1 MNILLVYPKCPDTF
15 WSFRYA
21 LWFIG
26 RKAAFPPLGLMTIAA
41 MLPKE
46 WKIRLVDLNVR
57 DLENKDIEWAEMVFI
72 SAMLVQKDSAQKII
86 TRCKKAGKTVVA
98 GGPAFSAQPELFER
112 VDHFVLNEAEV
123 TLPLFLK
130 DFERGVAKHIYN
142 YDTSDKS
149 KRPALS
155 KTPIPL
161 WSLINLSD
169 YATMSIQ
176 CSRGCPYN
184 CDFCDIIVM
193 NGRIPRI
200 KTIEQIL
207 RELQSLYDAGWRG
220 PIFIVDDNFIG
231 NKLHV
236 KKMLPELISWQK
248 KHGYPFRFTTEAS
261 VNLAKME
268 ELMNLMSE
276 ANFFKVFLGIETT
289 NIDSLKECGKFQ
301 NIKVDLLKSVKII
314 QQHGM
319 QVMGGFIVG
328 FDNDPVTV
336 FESQIKF
343 IRETGIV
350 TAMVGL
356 LTALPKTPLWHQL
369 KEENRLLGLTTGEN
383 TDGSLNFIPIMD
395 KKVLLEGYKYI
406 LSQIYSS
413 GAYYKRICIFLK
425 NYKPTVKGN
434 KISKEDVL
442 ALFRSIWKIG
452 FLSKSR
458 FLYWRLVL
466 KTLLTKTKTFP
477 LVIGLIIQG
486 IHLQKITKKVIR

>member
-86 TRCKKAGKTVVA
+86 TRRKKAGKTVVA

-112 VDHFVLNEAEV
+112 VDHFVLNEAEI
-123 TLPLFLK
+123 TLPIFLQDLK
-130 DFERGVAKHIYN
+130 NGEVKRMY
-142 YDTSDKS
+142 TSSEKPS
-149 KRPALS
+149 LTQ
-155 KTPIPL
+155 TPLPL
-161 WSLINLSD
+161 WSLINFKD
-169 YATMSIQ
+169 YATMSVQ
-176 CSRGCPYN
+176 YSRGCPFN

-193 NGRIPRI
+193 NGRTPRV
-200 KTIEQIL
+200 KKPEQMIEEFQL
-207 RELQSLYDAGWRG
+207 LYNKGWRG
-220 PIFIVDDNFIG
+220 SVFIVDDNFIG
-231 NKLHV
+231 NKPQV
-236 KKMLPELISWQK
+236 KIMLKQLIDWQK
-248 KHGYPFRFTTEAS
+248 KHKYPFQFITEAS
-261 VNLAKME
+261 INLASSKDLM
-268 ELMNLMSE
+268 ELMSK

-289 NIDSLKECGKFQ
+289 HLDSLEGCGKVQ
-301 NIKVDLLKSVKII
+301 NTKVDLSEAVRII
-314 QQHGM
+314 QGYGM

>member
-1 MNILLVYPKCPDTF
+1 MGGV
-15 WSFRYA
+15 
-21 LWFIG
+21 
-26 RKAAFPPLGLMTIAA
+26 
-41 MLPKE
+41 
-46 WKIRLVDLNVR
+46 
-57 DLENKDIEWAEMVFI
+57 EMVGQSEQMIEEFQ
-72 SAMLVQKDSAQKII
+72 L
-86 TRCKKAGKTVVA
+86 
-98 GGPAFSAQPELFER
+98 L
-112 VDHFVLNEAEV
+112 
-123 TLPLFLK
+123 
-130 DFERGVAKHIYN
+130 YN
-142 YDTSDKS
+142 K
-149 KRPALS
+149 
-155 KTPIPL
+155 
-161 WSLINLSD
+161 
-169 YATMSIQ
+169 
-176 CSRGCPYN
+176 
-184 CDFCDIIVM
+184 
-193 NGRIPRI
+193 
-200 KTIEQIL
+200 
-207 RELQSLYDAGWRG
+207 GWRG
-220 PIFIVDDNFIG
+220 SVFIVDDNFIG
-231 NKLHV
+231 NKPQV
-236 KKMLPELISWQK
+236 KIMLKQLIDWQK
-248 KHGYPFRFTTEAS
+248 KHKYPFQFITEAS
-261 VNLAKME
+261 INLASSKDLM
-268 ELMNLMSE
+268 ELMSK

-289 NIDSLKECGKFQ
+289 HLDSLEGCGKVQ
-301 NIKVDLLKSVKII
+301 NTKVDLSEAVRII
-314 QQHGM
+314 QGYGM